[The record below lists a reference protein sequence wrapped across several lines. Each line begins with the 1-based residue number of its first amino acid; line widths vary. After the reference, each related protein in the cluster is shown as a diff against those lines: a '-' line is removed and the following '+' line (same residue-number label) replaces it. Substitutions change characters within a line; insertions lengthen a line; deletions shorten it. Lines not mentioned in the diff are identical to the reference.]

1 MTGGRNPDAT
11 ARGRRLPRVRRS
23 RPLPRWPAP
32 AVNGEAGHLTPEA
45 AAVLQRTVGNAAFS
59 AALAADEQHRHGAG
73 CGHTTPPA
81 GRRSPV
87 EDVLRSPGRS
97 LDDSVRADME
107 SRLGADFSDVR
118 VHTDAAAHES
128 AESVNA
134 HAYTSGS
141 HIVFQRGR
149 YDGSSAAGRHMLAH
163 ELTHV
168 IQQRTGPVA
177 GTDRGDGT
185 RVSDPADRFEREA
198 EANASRVMGRTA
210 PVQRSTE
217 PGPGP
222 SKSAGPAV
230 AASAHAS
237 AHTAAGPGAY
247 VQRTQAASLA
257 GQLAEPCADAAVQQ
271 RIEAYDALTDRRPQ
285 QRLEFLGEIAE
296 LLRKHSDREQLK
308 HIEGAVEGEM
318 HRQSTRLAR
327 LRRYTAD
334 EDGPYD
340 LMTDEGLLWNAP
352 GLEHRTSALGLT
364 GQSYFAEL
372 SSRNLRSMQSENR
385 DRGQKKNLFSKEKSE
400 PAWMEPV
407 RQKLRQALMGS
418 ELHHYTPS
426 SRARAMLKNGG
437 MRAKTQLELDLPSFK
452 HNTTA
457 YDEAGLANTG
467 FLFFFIES
475 PGAIRGTRF
484 AEDSEEVDT
493 PACVHLPIQQSGLL
507 SSGWVMLSDFAQR
520 EYPEIWSTKE
530 DRADTDSTLPTRDLK
545 EPAKYTER
553 VRKFELGVGGIEA
566 EDIDAMAGRP
576 DAERAAA
583 SIVTPQARGDAD
595 SEQKYYGED
604 GKNVSYKERIF
615 QNVLHGHDIIPGLT
629 ERAVMEIARFEQTNP
644 KLADSLK
651 GMSGEA
657 LMNYLLKH
665 LLRPQAMLPNSV
677 RIAEE
682 NIALDV
688 TP

>member
-1 MTGGRNPDAT
+1 MRAHDRRPESGRDHAGT
-11 ARGRRLPRVRRS
+11 
-23 RPLPRWPAP
+23 AP
-32 AVNGEAGHLTPEA
+32 AARATVPTTPEVARRQAVTGEAGHLTPEA
-45 AAVLQRTVGNAAFS
+45 AAVLQRAVGNAAFS

-81 GRRSPV
+81 VQRSPV
-87 EDVLRSPGRS
+87 EDVLRTPGRS

-134 HAYTSGS
+134 HAYTSGA

-185 RVSDPADRFEREA
+185 RVSDPSDRFEREA
-198 EANASRVMGRTA
+198 EANASRVMSGTA

-222 SKSAGPAV
+222 SK
-230 AASAHAS
+230 
-237 AHTAAGPGAY
+237 AAGSAESVSPVAGHGAY
-247 VQRTQAASLA
+247 VQRVEAAASLA
-257 GQLAEPCADAAVQQ
+257 GQLAEPCADMAIQQ
-271 RIEAYDALTDRRPQ
+271 RIEAYDALTDQRPQ
-285 QRLEFLGEIAE
+285 QRLELLGEIAE
-296 LLRKHSDREQLK
+296 LLHKHSDREQLK

-318 HRQSTRLAR
+318 HRQSARLAR

-334 EDGPYD
+334 EDGPYE
-340 LMTDEGLLWNAP
+340 LMTDEGLLWDAP
-352 GLEHRTSALGLT
+352 DFAHRTSALGRT

-407 RQKLRQALMGS
+407 RQKLRQALMGA
-418 ELHHYTPS
+418 ELHHYTPA
-426 SRARAMLKNGG
+426 SRARAMLTDGG
-437 MRAKTQLELDLPSFK
+437 LRAKTQLELDTPGFE
-452 HNTTA
+452 HNTSS

-467 FLFFFIES
+467 FVFFFIES
-475 PGAIRGTRF
+475 PGAVRGTRF
-484 AEDSEEVDT
+484 AKGSDDADA
-493 PACVHLPIQQSGLL
+493 PACVHLPLQQSGLL

-520 EYPEIWSTKE
+520 EYPQIWSTKE
-530 DRADTDSTLPTRDLK
+530 NRADTDSSLPTRDLK
-545 EPAKYTER
+545 EPAKYTEP
-553 VRKFELGVGGIEA
+553 VRKFELGVGGIEV
-566 EDIDAMAGRP
+566 EDIMAVAGRP
-576 DAERAAA
+576 EAEREAA
-583 SIVTPQARGDAD
+583 SIVTPQVRGDGE
-595 SEQKYYGED
+595 SEQKYYD
-604 GKNVSYKERIF
+604 GGGKAVAYKERLF

-644 KLADSLK
+644 KLADSLR

-665 LLRPQAMLPNSV
+665 LLRPQAMMPNSV
-677 RIAEE
+677 QITEE
-682 NIALDV
+682 NIAYNV
-688 TP
+688 ST